1 MLGLHEDDEYWTGC
15 TNGIQAVTHQS
26 TNICWYVRCLHWNTD
41 SRLHHTG
48 DGSYDVSLLLSRLDW
63 ETYLIC
69 IDNGKHY
76 CILHCMQLWNFWQL
90 DTVLCDWD
98 EKLGRLIIFG
108 RPSSVNAVFSLAW
121 GVHRTRYLCLHTLQR
136 RTETSCHDICLKTTF
151 PPALNPAR
159 IDTFTNSL
167 FMTNGNLL

>member
-1 MLGLHEDDEYWTGC
+1 MFLFCGTHVMASVIYRTSPLCASHAPCLLPRRTYSSSYNISLSTML
-15 TNGIQAVTHQS
+15 NG
-26 TNICWYVRCLHWNTD
+26 
-41 SRLHHTG
+41 
-48 DGSYDVSLLLSRLDW
+48 
-63 ETYLIC
+63 
-69 IDNGKHY
+69 DNGKHY
-76 CILHCMQLWNFWQL
+76 CILHCMRLWNFGRL

-136 RTETSCHDICLKTTF
+136 RTETSCHDICLKTTI